1 MKLKGVVN
9 IDDFNYKRS
18 LELAFTDYLKDEA
31 QTPELF
37 KEYIIDRL
45 FEDFAV
51 DFTLD
56 EEVITQ
62 AIRDTRRFIEETL
75 KTI

>member
-1 MKLKGVVN
+1 MKLKSVVN

-18 LELAFTDYLKDEA
+18 LELAFTDYLEDEA
-31 QTPELF
+31 QNPELF

-45 FEDFAV
+45 LEDFRV
-51 DFTLD
+51 DITLD
-56 EEVITQ
+56 EEAIAQ
-62 AIRDTRRFIEETL
+62 AIKDTRRFIEEAL